1 MLDLDLAQAATVASG
16 ITMTTKRSNPAAHLR
31 QTGPGKQ
38 ARRKVKLQ
46 QAQNPSN
53 IFPSS
58 KSLLFFT
65 KPHDYEING

>member
-38 ARRKVKLQ
+38 ARRKVETSTSPESEQYFSVFKIPLVLYKT
-46 QAQNPSN
+46 P
-53 IFPSS
+53 
-58 KSLLFFT
+58 
-65 KPHDYEING
+65 